1 MNLKYAMRSEDT
13 EQIAVIQ
20 WAQYQTGAHPE
31 LKLLHSMYAMTGA
44 GCGKRLS
51 SCMTG

>member
-20 WAQYQTGAHPE
+20 WATYQMNVYPE
-31 LKLLHSMYAMTGA
+31 LK
-44 GCGKRLS
+44 
-51 SCMTG
+51 